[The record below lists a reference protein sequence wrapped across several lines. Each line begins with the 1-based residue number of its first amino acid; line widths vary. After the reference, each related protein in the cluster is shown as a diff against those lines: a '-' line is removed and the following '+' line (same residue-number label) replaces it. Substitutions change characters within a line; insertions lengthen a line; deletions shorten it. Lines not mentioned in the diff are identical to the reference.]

1 MDQPSW
7 ISTHI
12 QRWGQKPQ
20 LRYFYEQEI
29 FRRIAAFSNPKGVLV
44 EIGCGPGFLK
54 SAIPNM
60 ICTDIENGPTVDC
73 LVDATQLPFKNN
85 SVDAFIGVDVL
96 HHFDQPGG
104 FFKMASRSLKPGGRI
119 IFVEP
124 WAGSFGHLF
133 YRFVHHEDCVR
144 VETPFGP
151 AFTGDKSP
159 MDGNAM
165 IARQCLVESE
175 TQLRSYGFKTMH
187 RSFFGCFSY
196 LLTGG
201 FQPWS
206 VPKQVIALLLKIEKL
221 IPQPLMRIIGVRM
234 MVVLERI

>member
-12 QRWGQKPQ
+12 QRWEEKPQ

-29 FRRIAAFSNPKGVLV
+29 FRRILAFSDPTGISI
-44 EIGCGPGFLK
+44 EIGSGPGFLK
-54 SAIPNM
+54 SAMPSL
-60 ICTDIENGPTVDC
+60 ICTDIENGPTVHC
-73 LVDATQLPFKNN
+73 LIDATQLPFKNN

-96 HHFDQPGG
+96 YHFDQPGS

-124 WAGSFGHLF
+124 WAGSFGYIF

-144 VETPFGP
+144 VDKPFGTT
-151 AFTGDKSP
+151 FTGGKSP

-175 TQLRSYGFKTMH
+175 TQLQSYGFKTMH
-187 RSFFGCFSY
+187 GSFFGCFSY

-206 VPKQVIALLLKIEKL
+206 VPKQVITLLLKIEKL

-234 MVVLERI
+234 MVVLEKI

>member
-12 QRWGQKPQ
+12 QRWQKKPQ
-20 LRYFYEQEI
+20 LRYFYKQEI
-29 FRRIAAFSNPKGVLV
+29 FRRILDFSDPKGVSI
-44 EIGCGPGFLK
+44 EIGSGPGFLK
-54 SAIPNM
+54 SVMPAL
-60 ICTDIENGPTVDC
+60 ICTDIEKGPRVDC
-73 LVDATQLPFKNN
+73 FVDATRMPFKNN
-85 SVDAFIGVDVL
+85 SVDEFIGVDVI
-96 HHFDQPGG
+96 HHFDQPGS
-104 FFKMASRSLKPGGRI
+104 FFKLALRSLKPGGRI

-124 WAGSFGHLF
+124 WAGSFGYLF
-133 YRFVHHEDCVR
+133 YRFVHHEDCRR

-151 AFTGDKSP
+151 AFTDDKSP

-165 IARQCLVESE
+165 IARQCLVESKR
-175 TQLRSYGFKTMH
+175 QLQSYGFKTVH

-206 VPKQVIALLLKIEKL
+206 APKWLIKLMMKMEKL
-221 IPQPLMRIIGVRM
+221 LPQSVMRIIGVRM
-234 MVVLERI
+234 VIVLEKI

>member
-1 MDQPSW
+1 MDQPNW

-12 QRWGQKPQ
+12 KRWQQKPQ
-20 LRYFYEQEI
+20 LRYFYKQEI
-29 FRRIAAFSNPKGVLV
+29 FKRILAFSDPESLSI
-44 EIGCGPGFLK
+44 EIGGGPGFLK
-54 SAIPNM
+54 SAMPTL

-85 SVDAFIGVDVL
+85 SINEFIGVDVL
-96 HHFDQPGG
+96 HHFDQPGS
-104 FFKMASRSLKPGGRI
+104 FFKMASRTLKPGGRI

-124 WAGSFGHLF
+124 WAGTFGYLF

-151 AFTGDKSP
+151 AFTDNKSP

-165 IARQCLVESE
+165 IARQCLVESKR
-175 TQLRSYGFKTMH
+175 QLKSYGFKTVH
-187 RSFFGCFSY
+187 RSFFGCLSY

-201 FQPWS
+201 FQAWS
-206 VPKQVIALLLKIEKL
+206 APERVINFMLKLEKL
-221 IPQPLMRIIGVRM
+221 LPQPLMRIIGVRM
-234 MVVLERI
+234 VIVLEKI

>member
-1 MDQPSW
+1 MEQPSW

-12 QRWGQKPQ
+12 QRWQQKPQ
-20 LRYFYEQEI
+20 LRYFYKEEI
-29 FRRIAAFSNPKGVLV
+29 FRRILAFSDPEGVSI
-44 EIGCGPGFLK
+44 EIGSGPGFLK
-54 SAIPNM
+54 SAMPAL
-60 ICTDIENGPTVDC
+60 ICADIVNGPTVDC
-73 LVDATQLPFKNN
+73 LVDATQLPFKTN
-85 SVDAFIGVDVL
+85 SVDEFIGVDVL
-96 HHFDQPGG
+96 HHFNQPGS

-124 WAGSFGHLF
+124 WAGSFGYLF
-133 YRFVHHEDCVR
+133 YRFVHHEDCGR

-151 AFTGDKSP
+151 AFVDDKSP

-165 IARQCLVESE
+165 IARQCLVESKS
-175 TQLRSYGFKTMH
+175 QLQSYGFKTVH

-206 VPKQVIALLLKIEKL
+206 APNWAIKFMLKMEKL
-221 IPQPLMRIIGVRM
+221 LPQPVMRFISVRM
-234 MVVLERI
+234 VIVLEKI

>member
-7 ISTHI
+7 ISKHI

-29 FRRIAAFSNPKGVLV
+29 FRRILAFSDPVDVLV
-44 EIGCGPGFLK
+44 EIGSGPGFLK
-54 SAIPNM
+54 SAIPNL
-60 ICTDIENGPTVDC
+60 ICTDIEIGPTVDC
-73 LVDATQLPFKNN
+73 LVDAVQLPFENN

-96 HHFDQPGG
+96 HHFDQAGS
-104 FFKMASRSLKPGGRI
+104 FFEMASLSLKPGGRI
-119 IFVEP
+119 IFIEP
-124 WAGSFGHLF
+124 WAGSFGYLF
-133 YRFVHHEDCVR
+133 YRFVHHEDCRR

-151 AFTGDKSP
+151 AFVDDKSP

-165 IARQCLVESE
+165 IARQCLVESKS
-175 TQLRSYGFKTMH
+175 QLQSYGFKTVH

-206 VPKQVIALLLKIEKL
+206 APNWAIKFMLKMEKL
-221 IPQPLMRIIGVRM
+221 LPQPIMRFISVRM
-234 MVVLERI
+234 VIVLEKI

>member
-7 ISTHI
+7 ISKHI

-29 FRRIAAFSNPKGVLV
+29 FRRILAFSDPVDVLV
-44 EIGCGPGFLK
+44 EIGSGPGFLK
-54 SAIPNM
+54 SAIPNL
-60 ICTDIENGPTVDC
+60 ICTDIEIGPTVDC
-73 LVDATQLPFKNN
+73 LVDAVQLPFENN

-96 HHFDQPGG
+96 HHFNQPGS
-104 FFKMASRSLKPGGRI
+104 FFKMASRSLKRGGRI

-124 WAGSFGHLF
+124 WAGSFGYLF
-133 YRFVHHEDCVR
+133 YRFVHHEDCRR

-151 AFTGDKSP
+151 AFVDDKSP

-165 IARQCLVESE
+165 IARQCLVESKS
-175 TQLRSYGFKTMH
+175 QLQSYGFKTVH

-206 VPKQVIALLLKIEKL
+206 APNWAIKFMLKMEKL
-221 IPQPLMRIIGVRM
+221 LPQPIMRFISVRM
-234 MVVLERI
+234 VIVLEKI

>member
-29 FRRIAAFSNPKGVLV
+29 FNRILAFSDPAGVSI
-44 EIGCGPGFLK
+44 EIGSGPGFLK
-54 SAIPNM
+54 SAMPSL
-60 ICTDIENGPTVDC
+60 ICTDIENGPQVDC
-73 LVDATQLPFKNN
+73 LADAAQLPFKSN

-96 HHFDQPGG
+96 HHFGHPGK
-104 FFKMASRSLKPGGRI
+104 FFKKASHSLKPGGRI
-119 IFVEP
+119 IFAEP
-124 WAGSFGHLF
+124 WAGSLGYLI
-133 YRFVHHEDCVR
+133 YRFLHHEDCAR

-151 AFTGDKSP
+151 AFTCDKSP

-165 IARQCLVESE
+165 IARQCLIESE
-175 TQLRSYGFKTMH
+175 TQLQSFGFKTIH
-187 RSFFGCFSY
+187 LSFFGCFSY

-206 VPKQVIALLLKIEKL
+206 APKRMIELLLKIEKL
-221 IPQPLMRIIGVRM
+221 LPQTLMRIIGIRM
-234 MVVLERI
+234 LIVLEKV

>member
-29 FRRIAAFSNPKGVLV
+29 FRRILAFSDPVGVLV
-44 EIGCGPGFLK
+44 EIGSGPGFLK
-54 SAIPNM
+54 SAMPNL
-60 ICTDIENGPTVDC
+60 ICTDIEIGPTVDC
-73 LVDATQLPFKNN
+73 LVDAVQLPFKNN

-96 HHFDQPGG
+96 HHFDQAGS
-104 FFKMASRSLKPGGRI
+104 FFEMASLSLKPGGRI
-119 IFVEP
+119 IFIEP
-124 WAGSFGHLF
+124 WAGSFGYLF
-133 YRFVHHEDCVR
+133 YRFVHHEDCAR

-175 TQLRSYGFKTMH
+175 TQLRSYGFKTTH
-187 RSFFGCFSY
+187 RSFFGCLSY

-206 VPKQVIALLLKIEKL
+206 APKQIIKVLLKIEKL
-221 IPQPLMRIIGVRM
+221 LPQPLMRIIGVRM
-234 MVVLERI
+234 MIVLKKI